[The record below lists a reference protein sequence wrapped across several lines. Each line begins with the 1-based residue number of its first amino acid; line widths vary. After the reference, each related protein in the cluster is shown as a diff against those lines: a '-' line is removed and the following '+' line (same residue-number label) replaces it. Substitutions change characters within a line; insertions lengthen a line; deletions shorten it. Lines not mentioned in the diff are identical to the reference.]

1 MSLPSPQ
8 LLERFDRIRVWQR
21 SGQRAVHRQ
30 FLPLLAGGLGWG
42 PAFPPAAQFT
52 AIEDDLRKLLEQFGP
67 SSAAA
72 SRHYPFWH
80 LRTDGL
86 WTLDGPA
93 RILDRLSQQ

>member
-1 MSLPSPQ
+1 M
-8 LLERFDRIRVWQR
+8 
-21 SGQRAVHRQ
+21 
-30 FLPLLAGGLGWG
+30 GG
-42 PAFPPAAQFT
+42 AQFT

-93 RILDRLSQQ
+93 RILDRPPAATPNLTELISHPALPSERGATRHSGRAFSSPTSIAAASAAMI